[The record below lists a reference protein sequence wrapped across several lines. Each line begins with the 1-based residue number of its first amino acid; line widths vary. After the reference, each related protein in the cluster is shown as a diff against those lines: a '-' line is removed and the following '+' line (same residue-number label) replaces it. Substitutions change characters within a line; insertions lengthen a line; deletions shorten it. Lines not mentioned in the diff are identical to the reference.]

1 MICVM
6 KEKTYSNKVIE
17 TLCANR
23 FEALKGQ
30 SDDLKIKNEK
40 LIYSILHQPMEQ
52 GKIKTARSFGLFY
65 QYPIAD
71 KKSQ

>member
-23 FEALKGQ
+23 FETLKGQ
-30 SDDLKIKNEK
+30 SDDLNIKNEK
-40 LIYSILHQPMEQ
+40 LI
-52 GKIKTARSFGLFY
+52 
-65 QYPIAD
+65 
-71 KKSQ
+71 